1 MTFGE
6 CRGGVQTREKGAMAK
21 LVLMFK
27 DSVIGEYPIEKE
39 RLTIGRRA
47 QNDIPIDNLA
57 VSGEHAAVVNV
68 FNYHFVE
75 DLGSTNGTLVN
86 GKEVKKQVLSHNDLI
101 TVGKHQLRY
110 INEQGAAA
118 GEFDKTVVIRRPAGA
133 PAQAPADQDTP
144 AAPARRPSAAGP
156 CLRILS
162 GPNSGKELRLT
173 SPSTS
178 IGRQGQQLAVILRQ
192 GSEFFIDRGAAGHT
206 PKVNGQAIAARQ
218 ALHDGDVV
226 ELENIRVEFCAG

>member
-1 MTFGE
+1 
-6 CRGGVQTREKGAMAK
+6 MAK

-27 DSVIGEYPIEKE
+27 DSVIGEYPIDKE
-39 RLTIGRRA
+39 RMTIGRRA

-57 VSGEHAAVVNV
+57 VSGEHAAIVNV

-86 GKEVKKQVLSHNDLI
+86 GKDVKKQVLNHNDLI

-110 INEQGAAA
+110 VNEAGAAA
-118 GEFDKTVVIRRPAGA
+118 GEFERTVVIRRSPSAPGTAPAPAPAADTADAEPPRPAPRPAG
-133 PAQAPADQDTP
+133 
-144 AAPARRPSAAGP
+144 SGP

-162 GPNSGKELRLT
+162 GPNAGKELKLT

-178 IGRQGQQLAVILRQ
+178 IGRQGQQLAVILRH
-192 GSEFFIDRGAAGHT
+192 GSEFLIDRGAAGHT
-206 PKVNGQAIAARQ
+206 PTVNGQPISGRQ
-218 ALHDGDVV
+218 SLRDGDVV
-226 ELENIRVEFCAG
+226 ELESIRVEFRAGA